1 MSYNPYGGVGSI
13 VVPPRK
19 VRASD
24 TRLGSANARLTDTAH
39 GRAVIRPKR
48 TRSRNG
54 AVVSNR
60 VRVERVLPILSDDE
74 QTRLA
79 LALTTNKDSAMLNL
93 NIHDK

>member
-13 VVPPRK
+13 VMPPRNAI
-19 VRASD
+19 VTDR
-24 TRLGSANARLTDTAH
+24 RLGSANARLTDTAH

-48 TRSRNG
+48 TRSRNS

-60 VRVERVLPILSDDE
+60 VKVERILPTLSDDE

-79 LALTTNKDSAMLNL
+79 RALTTVENSATLNL

>member
-19 VRASD
+19 AIASD
-24 TRLGSANARLTDTAH
+24 RRLGSANARLTDTAH

-60 VRVERVLPILSDDE
+60 VKVERILPILSDEE

-79 LALTTNKDSAMLNL
+79 RALTTDKGSATLNL

>member
-1 MSYNPYGGVGSI
+1 MTYNPYGGVGSI

-24 TRLGSANARLTDTAH
+24 SRLGSANARLTDTAH

-48 TRSRNG
+48 TRSRNS

-79 LALTTNKDSAMLNL
+79 RALTSDKTSATLNL

>member
-1 MSYNPYGGVGSI
+1 MTYNPYGGVGSI

-24 TRLGSANARLTDTAH
+24 TRLGSANARLTNTAH

-48 TRSRNG
+48 TRSRNS

-60 VRVERVLPILSDDE
+60 VKVERVLPILSDDE

-79 LALTTNKDSAMLNL
+79 LALTSDKTTATLNL